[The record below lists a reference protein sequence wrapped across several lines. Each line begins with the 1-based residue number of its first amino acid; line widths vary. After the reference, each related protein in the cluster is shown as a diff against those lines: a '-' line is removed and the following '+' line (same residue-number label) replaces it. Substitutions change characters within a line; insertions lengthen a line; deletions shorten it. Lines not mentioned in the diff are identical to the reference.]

1 MTGFEPTLVRQDWN
15 RATDR
20 DWAEVLARL
29 PLFSRLGKRRLR
41 TIARQAQFAEFAA
54 GDTIVSARGP
64 GDSLYVILS
73 GEAKARGKRAAR
85 PLRAGDYF
93 GEMAL
98 LDGEPR
104 SATVLASEPLHV
116 MRLPRRSFL
125 QLAEQDPA
133 IPLAM
138 LAELAG
144 RVRRLEK
151 SD

>member
-1 MTGFEPTLVRQDWN
+1 MTGYEPMLVRQDWN

-20 DWAEVLARL
+20 DWAEVLATL

-41 TIARQAQFAEFAA
+41 KVARQAQFVEFAA
-54 GDTIVSARGP
+54 GDTVVSAGGP

-73 GEAKARGKRAAR
+73 GEAKARGRRAAR
-85 PLRAGDYF
+85 PLRPGDYF

-104 SATVLASEPLHV
+104 SATIVANDQLHV
-116 MRLPRRSFL
+116 MRLPRRAFL
-125 QLAEQDPA
+125 QLAQQDA
-133 IPLAM
+133 GIPLAM

-151 SD
+151 TD